1 MSIAQ
6 MRKLR
11 LQKRRGLAQGRRLS
25 QTAGALQLLLP
36 AGQRRWQLQ
45 GLKQGLAALS
55 SAPLSTHPLLPRPKA
70 TEPLPKPASG
80 GQALSQ
86 CLAVSPQAQSSPGW
100 VPRDPLKPLSKVGW
114 FLGALLGAQTR
125 PFSALTPGAGWDQ
138 VAHPVGVQLCSQL
151 PVSGVCT
158 APACVPPHPE
168 DGLLPFGISVVH

>member
-36 AGQRRWQLQ
+36 AGQRRWQL
-45 GLKQGLAALS
+45 
-55 SAPLSTHPLLPRPKA
+55 
-70 TEPLPKPASG
+70 LPKPASG